1 MIELTF
7 KGNTLSEIHEA
18 IIHEAEMLDGGPKVS
33 PKASTSTD
41 KGQAASTATTSEGK
55 TTSTGTETF
64 DEIEYSG
71 ESTRRNL
78 WILLTDGRVIAIK
91 AGGALPVDEMRE
103 KNITK
108 KEFEEIAEEE
118 PERVVKNIAEVIDEK
133 AKGKDKKKPK
143 KEEPKDEPVEDE
155 GDEGEGDEGDEDEDD
170 DMNRAKKLV
179 AEAKE
184 FPGGKAFVKE
194 LLEDYDVK
202 RVTKIVD
209 EDDLADFIEDL
220 EEYIEEQED

>member
-18 IIHEAEMLDGGPKVS
+18 IIHEAEMLDSSPKVS
-33 PKASTSTD
+33 PKASKSTD
-41 KGQAASTATTSEGK
+41 KGQAASTATTSEDK
-55 TTSTGTETF
+55 TTSTDTKAF

-71 ESTRRNL
+71 ESTKRNL

-91 AGGALPVDEMRE
+91 AGGAVPVDEMRE

-108 KEFEEIAEEE
+108 KEFEEIAEDE
-118 PERVVKNIAEVIDEK
+118 PERVAKNIAEAIDEE
-133 AKGKDKKKPK
+133 AKGSKKKDKKK
-143 KEEPKDEPVEDE
+143 EDEPIEDDEIAEDE
-155 GDEGEGDEGDEDEDD
+155 GDGDSD
-170 DMNRAKKLV
+170 DMDRAKELV

-184 FPGGKAFVKE
+184 FPGGKKFVKD

-202 RVTKIVD
+202 RVTKIDD

>member
-1 MIELTF
+1 MIKVTF
-7 KGNTLSEIHEA
+7 EGNTLQEVHEEIKNT
-18 IIHEAEMLDGGPKVS
+18 AEGLNLGS
-33 PKASTSTD
+33 PKASTNTD
-41 KGQAASTATTSEGK
+41 KGQAASTATTSEDK
-55 TTSTGTETF
+55 TTSTDTKAF

-71 ESTRRNL
+71 ESTKRNL

-91 AGGALPVDEMRE
+91 AGGAVPVDEMRE

-118 PERVVKNIAEVIDEK
+118 PERVVKNIAEVIDEE
-133 AKGKDKKKPK
+133 AKGSKKKDK

-155 GDEGEGDEGDEDEDD
+155 GDEGEGDEDEDEGDGDSD
-170 DMNRAKKLV
+170 DMDRAKELV

-184 FPGGKAFVKE
+184 FPGGKKFVKE

-202 RVTKIVD
+202 RVTKIDD

>member
-33 PKASTSTD
+33 PKASKSTD
-41 KGQAASTATTSEGK
+41 KGQAASTATTSEDK
-55 TTSTGTETF
+55 TTSTDTKAF

-71 ESTRRNL
+71 ESTKRNL

-91 AGGALPVDEMRE
+91 AGGAVPVDEMRE

-108 KEFEEIAEEE
+108 KEFEEIAEDE
-118 PERVVKNIAEVIDEK
+118 PERVAKNIAEVIDEE
-133 AKGKDKKKPK
+133 AKGSKKKDKKK
-143 KEEPKDEPVEDE
+143 EDEPIEDDEIAEDE
-155 GDEGEGDEGDEDEDD
+155 GDGDSD
-170 DMNRAKKLV
+170 DMDRAKELV

-184 FPGGKAFVKE
+184 FPGGKKFVKE

-202 RVTKIVD
+202 RVTKIDD